1 MDTLVGKLVNLEN
14 RIRNPAITTKNVDP
28 KIVSLDNILLTCF
41 FVSSPV
47 LIPGMFPPLSCKFF
61 ANSSG
66 FT

>member
-14 RIRNPAITTKNVDP
+14 RIGNPAITTKNVDP

-41 FVSSPV
+41 FVSSPG
-47 LIPGMFPPLSCKFF
+47 LIPGMYPPFSCKFF